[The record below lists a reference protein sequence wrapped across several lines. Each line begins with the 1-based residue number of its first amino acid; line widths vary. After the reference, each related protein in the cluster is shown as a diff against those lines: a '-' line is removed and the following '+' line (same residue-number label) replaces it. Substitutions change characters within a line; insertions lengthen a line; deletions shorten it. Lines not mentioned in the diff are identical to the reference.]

1 MEDGHF
7 IKTIFDIN
15 KKGQAN
21 LKDNNRFHSETL
33 KRECPIVFV
42 IKTWTNSHVSQVG
55 KILLTKTFSN
65 RTDFVT
71 GLVFNQINKNFHFRE
86 TFSQSSF
93 TIFIEKFKILKVQL
107 IKCKTY
113 RVTSSQ

>member
-42 IKTWTNSHVSQVG
+42 IKT
-55 KILLTKTFSN
+55 
-65 RTDFVT
+65 
-71 GLVFNQINKNFHFRE
+71 
-86 TFSQSSF
+86 
-93 TIFIEKFKILKVQL
+93 
-107 IKCKTY
+107 
-113 RVTSSQ
+113 